1 MAKRTRGSHRP
12 GRRAPLRREVP
23 RPTSAPSAAAPPRP
37 PSALTPE
44 EEARAAEIEA
54 QIVAEERAAE
64 QVTRRT
70 RDRGREPEHVVARA
84 RSSAPLSVRAADEYA
99 YVRRDVR
106 RIARIGGALI
116 AVLAI
121 LHVLINVLH
130 VFKL

>member
-1 MAKRTRGSHRP
+1 MAKRSRGSHRP
-12 GRRAPLRREVP
+12 GRRAPLKREAP
-23 RPTSAPSAAAPPRP
+23 RPSNAAAPPARP
-37 PSALTPE
+37 SSALTRE

-64 QVTRRT
+64 QASRRS
-70 RDRGREPEHVVARA
+70 RDRGREPERVVSRV

-116 AVLAI
+116 AILAI
-121 LHVLINVLH
+121 LHILINVLH
-130 VFKL
+130 VFQL